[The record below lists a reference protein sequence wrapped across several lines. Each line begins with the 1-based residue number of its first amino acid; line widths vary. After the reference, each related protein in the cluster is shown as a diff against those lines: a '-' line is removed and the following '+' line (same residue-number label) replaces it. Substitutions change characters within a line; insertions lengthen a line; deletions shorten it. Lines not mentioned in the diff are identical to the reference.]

1 MSEHTHISRRPC
13 LHLTVTNLP
22 VALAIVDPIG
32 IFAFDVFPICIN
44 ANLLKRNDVY
54 RLILTDRFYIRFACS
69 TRDFPKTPR
78 TQAVRDYWLAGWWT
92 LKNVAGWPVLGPGLL
107 IKLIVANT

>member
-32 IFAFDVFPICIN
+32 IFA
-44 ANLLKRNDVY
+44 
-54 RLILTDRFYIRFACS
+54 S

-78 TQAVRDYWLAGWWT
+78 TQAVRDYWLAGCWT
-92 LKNVAGWPVLGPGLL
+92 FKNVAGWPVLGPGLL